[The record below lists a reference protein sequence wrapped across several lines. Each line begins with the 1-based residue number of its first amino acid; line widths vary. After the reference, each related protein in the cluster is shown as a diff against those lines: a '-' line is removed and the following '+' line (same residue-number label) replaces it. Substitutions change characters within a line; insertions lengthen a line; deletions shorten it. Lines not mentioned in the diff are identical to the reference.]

1 MTNLFTNI
9 YNNFLKP
16 KPKPKISSL
25 DIILETDGTHSE
37 HPSNNYTS
45 INDNLQKTFLIPP
58 SNKDTSQKNSI
69 SINSNYNP
77 PGKSSSTSNKNK
89 EESPFSKFRI
99 WGQ

>member
-1 MTNLFTNI
+1 MTNLFTNL
-9 YNNFLKP
+9 YNNLIKP
-16 KPKPKISSL
+16 NPKISSL

-37 HPSNNYTS
+37 HPSNSYTS
-45 INDNLQKTFLIPP
+45 INDSLQKTFLIPP
-58 SNKDTSQKNSI
+58 SNKDTFQKSSI